1 MNYSLLN
8 LSQLEHASK
17 VEDNILALAIIDQLD
32 AEVEKAKE
40 QILEEVNGKD
50 SDYTYKIW
58 DAVVATEFILSDATW
73 YRSGNTD
80 IVEYLIQGLHEDT
93 SPHNNHLKIYRNKG
107 SDSWTVVVNA
117 GQYGED
123 VKEQKFMA
131 EGFKKAQQAAS
142 RIVVKW
148 ISQGLELNV

>member
-1 MNYSLLN
+1 MNYSLLS
-8 LSQLEHASK
+8 LSQLEHAAN
-17 VEDNILALAIIDQLD
+17 VENNILALAIIDQLD
-32 AEVEKAKE
+32 AEVESAR
-40 QILEEVNGKD
+40 EEVLDQINGKD
-50 SDYTYKIW
+50 SDYSYRIW
-58 DAVVATEFILSDATW
+58 DAVVATEFILSEATW
-73 YRSGNTD
+73 YRSHNPE

-107 SDSWTVVVNA
+107 SDNWTVVVNA

-123 VKEQKFMA
+123 VEEQKFMA
-131 EGFKKAQQAAS
+131 EGFKKAQQAAA

>member
-8 LSQLEHASK
+8 LSQLEHAAS
-17 VEDNILALAIIDQLD
+17 VENNILALAIIDQLD
-32 AEVEKAKE
+32 AEIEEAKE
-40 QILEEVNGKD
+40 QIIESLTPND
-50 SDYTYKIW
+50 ADYSYKIY
-58 DAVVATEFILSDATW
+58 DAVLATDFLLDGATW
-73 YRSGNTD
+73 CRSDSPD
-80 IVEYLIQGLHEDT
+80 IVEYLVEGLHEDT
-93 SPHNNHLKIYRNKG
+93 SPYNNHLKIYRNKG
-107 SDSWTVVVNA
+107 SDNWTVVVNA

-123 VKEQKFMA
+123 VKEQSFVA